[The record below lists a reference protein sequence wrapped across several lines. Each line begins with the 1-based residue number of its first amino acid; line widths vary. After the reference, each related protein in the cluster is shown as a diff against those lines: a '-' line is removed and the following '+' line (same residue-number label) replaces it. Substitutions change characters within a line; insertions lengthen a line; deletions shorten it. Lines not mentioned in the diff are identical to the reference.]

1 MQGLYYGTT
10 EVTERRGGKG
20 EDVTALTHQ
29 EDEARIH
36 ADLIFWELLAF
47 FGSWS
52 YSKPEKA
59 ENQISNFTSYFVL
72 QFL

>member
-29 EDEARIH
+29 EDEARMKEETSDKEKDM
-36 ADLIFWELLAF
+36 DLRESLGHTDTTWSLAMM
-47 FGSWS
+47 
-52 YSKPEKA
+52 K
-59 ENQISNFTSYFVL
+59 
-72 QFL
+72 